1 MSEGYFN
8 LLRETAKLEIALFYA
23 HGVRTRLNGPA
34 ALYPI
39 RYFVSTDSCV
49 FLSELYPCMPSMIF
63 ADYHSDR

>member
-1 MSEGYFN
+1 MA
-8 LLRETAKLEIALFYA
+8 LLA
-23 HGVRTRLNGPA
+23 P
-34 ALYPI
+34 YPI